1 MTAPQP
7 GTPVILGRV
16 GAPHGIRGWVRVQSF
31 AEPPEGLFERGVW
44 RLRFPD
50 GRVENFRVVEAS
62 GGGTAWRVALEGVAD
77 RTAAER
83 LKGCLIE
90 VDRAELAALAA
101 REHYREDLIGYAV
114 VNREGVRLG
123 TVRGFVDAPANPV
136 MVVAGE
142 RERWL
147 PAAPPHL
154 VRVRTAEREIDVDWP
169 AEL

>member
-1 MTAPQP
+1 MAVPQP
-7 GTPVILGRV
+7 SPPVVLGRI
-16 GAPHGIRGWVRVQSF
+16 GAPHGIRGRVRVQSF
-31 AEPPEGLFERGVW
+31 AEPPEGLFERDVW

-50 GRVENFRVVEAS
+50 GGRQSFRVVEAS
-62 GGGTAWRVALEGVAD
+62 GGGTAWRVALEGVGD
-77 RTAAER
+77 RTAAGR
-83 LKGCLIE
+83 LNGCLVE
-90 VDRAELAALAA
+90 VDRAELPALAA
-101 REHYREDLIGYAV
+101 REHYREDLVGYVV

-123 TVRGFVDAPANPV
+123 TVRGFVDTPANPV

-154 VRVRTAEREIDVDWP
+154 LRVRHAQRAIDVDWP